1 MYYITL
7 TNGKKLEDALDNN
20 VTSSTIKGNNTTSGT
35 LDYWYYNNIEQ
46 KGYSGYI
53 EDTIWCNDRSIYQL
67 GGWNRDGGNTRT
79 DLLFGA
85 MGRFYL
91 YQPSFSC
98 VGEMDNFTVSNKN
111 GNGDLDY
118 PVGLLT
124 IDEVMLA
131 GSKYNIYN
139 ISYYL
144 YVNSNWWT
152 FSPSSN
158 TYNYIRGIN
167 SGTYGQ
173 VLFNDISYSLGVR
186 PSISLKNNVVVS
198 SGEGTVDNP
207 FRID

>member
-1 MYYITL
+1 MYEFNKIQKPLFYKAL
-7 TNGKKLEDALDNN
+7 WPKKTYKCQRWD
-20 VTSSTIKGNNTTSGT
+20 
-35 LDYWYYNNIEQ
+35 NIEQ

-124 IDEVMLA
+124 ADEAVFA
-131 GSKYNIYN
+131 GGGITENN
-139 ISYYL
+139 FYYL
-144 YVNSNWWT
+144 YTGSDWWLGTPTAFIVNKPDITILNSTGTLITTNPSN
-152 FSPSSN
+152 
-158 TYNYIRGIN
+158 IN
-167 SGTYGQ
+167 
-173 VLFNDISYSLGVR
+173 IGVR
-186 PSISLKNNVVVS
+186 PSISLKNNIVVTE
-198 SGEGTVDNP
+198 GNGTVNDPYILNVK
-207 FRID
+207 